1 MDKALQNRII
11 DQVDQL
17 QIQYPTAM
25 ELLKTATNEAMIWA
39 VPFYTSKKV
48 PSIEQ
53 LERLSCQLLAIV
65 DASLQKSEK

>member
-1 MDKALQNRII
+1 
-11 DQVDQL
+11 
-17 QIQYPTAM
+17 M